1 MKTTFLSSAICGL
14 FLPLLVFGQH
24 VSSPEEEA
32 VAMITQI
39 YTEISGENAEQVNWN
54 KVRSFFVEEAVIVL
68 KTSLKGNSQLTLEE
82 FIQDFKDFY
91 KTPAAMQY
99 GFKEEVLKVKAEV
112 YKELAFIAV
121 VYASSFPEADRPPQM
136 GIDFWLLTLKDNTWK
151 VVAVTNELILPG
163 EEIPAL
169 FE

>member
-1 MKTTFLSSAICGL
+1 MKATFLISVLCGVL
-14 FLPLLVFGQH
+14 FPMLASGQH
-24 VSSPEEEA
+24 ISSTEEEA

-39 YTEISGENAEQVNWN
+39 YSEVSGENAEQVDWN

-68 KTSLKGNSQLTLEE
+68 KTSLEGNSQFTLEE

-99 GFKEEVLKVKAEV
+99 GFREEVLQVKAEV
-112 YKELAFIAV
+112 HKELAFVAV
-121 VYASSFPEADRPPQM
+121 VYASSFPKADRPPQK

-151 VVAVTNELILPG
+151 VVAVTNEVILPG
-163 EEIPAL
+163 EEIPSM